1 MKWKRNE
8 NTLNIFEKYYNF
20 IIIFTVYC
28 YLYLN
33 VVLLSVS
40 ECEQV

>member
-1 MKWKRNE
+1 MKRNE
-8 NTLNIFEKYYNF
+8 NTLNFFGKYYNF
-20 IIIFTVYC
+20 IIIIFTVYC

-33 VVLLSVS
+33 VVLLPVS